1 MGLIDDSIS
10 VEQQIAGGIERF
22 LAESGSAGHLS
33 GIVLE
38 WVRAENKPG
47 GKQYPWGNLLFTI
60 GDVFSDNQET
70 IVQVAVAMELYA
82 LAADI
87 FDDIEDQDNDELPW
101 RTIPAAQ
108 AINTA
113 NLILF
118 LSFKALAAINDQALY
133 RQANDIFQTMG
144 ITACHGQNQEFLYEG
159 QDAITLAQYFDTAR
173 KKSGALT
180 AGACKLAGVLAGC
193 DTSLILDLD
202 KFGQNLGIIS
212 QIKNDLQDLFR
223 VEAKSDVRLGKK
235 TLPLVYLG
243 NILKQNKAKTEELHQ
258 LCSPA
263 RRKGAEFGPAETE
276 RLRRFVIQEGAAHYC
291 SVICACFKQEAV
303 EILDTMNIAEE
314 QKRKLIALVENQT

>member
-1 MGLIDDSIS
+1 MG
-10 VEQQIAGGIERF
+10 EFAF
-22 LAESGSAGHLS
+22 YH
-33 GIVLE
+33 
-38 WVRAENKPG
+38 
-47 GKQYPWGNLLFTI
+47 WGCL
-60 GDVFSDNQET
+60 SDNQET
-70 IVQVAVAMELYA
+70 IVHGAVAMELYA

-87 FDDIEDQDNDELPW
+87 FDDIEDQDNNELPW

-118 LSFKALAAINDQALY
+118 LSFEALAAINDQARY
-133 RQANDIFQTMG
+133 RQANEIFQTMG
-144 ITACHGQNQEFLYEG
+144 ITACHGQNQEFLYEE
-159 QDAITLAQYFDTAR
+159 QEAITLAQYFDTVR

-180 AGACKLAGVLAGC
+180 AGACKLAAVLAGC
-193 DTSLILDLD
+193 DAGLIPDLE
-202 KFGQNLGIIS
+202 KFGQSLGVIS
-212 QIKNDLQDLFR
+212 QVKNDLRDLLR
-223 VEAKSDVRLGKK
+223 VEDKSDVRLGKK

-263 RRKGAEFGPAETE
+263 RRKGAEFGPAETD

-303 EILDTMNIAEE
+303 EILDAMNIAEE

>member
-1 MGLIDDSIS
+1 MGLTADSIS

-33 GIVLE
+33 GTVLE
-38 WVRAENKPG
+38 WLRAENKPG
-47 GKQYPWGNLLFTI
+47 GKQYPWGNLLFAI
-60 GDVFSDNQET
+60 GDVFGDSQET
-70 IVQVAVAMELYA
+70 IVQVVVAMELYA

-118 LSFKALAAINDQALY
+118 LSFKALAAINDQARY

-144 ITACHGQNQEFLYEG
+144 ITACHGQNQEFLYEE
-159 QDAITLAQYFDTAR
+159 QDSITIDQYFDAIG

-180 AGACKLAGVLAGC
+180 AGACKFAGVLAGC
-193 DTSLILDLD
+193 DARLTPDLE
-202 KFGQNLGIIS
+202 KFGQKLGIIS
-212 QIKNDLQDLFR
+212 QIKNDLQDLFQ
-223 VEAKSDVRLGKK
+223 VEAKSDLKLGKK
-235 TLPLVYLG
+235 TLPLVYLA
-243 NILKQNKAKTEELHQ
+243 NILKENKEKTEELNQ

-263 RRKGAEFGPAETE
+263 RRELLEFGPTETD
-276 RLRRFVIQEGAAHYC
+276 RLRRFIIQEGAAHYC
-291 SVICACFKQEAV
+291 SVICAYFKQEAV
-303 EILDTMNIAEE
+303 EILDTMNITEE
-314 QKRKLIALVENQT
+314 QKRKLSTLVEN

>member
-1 MGLIDDSIS
+1 MGLTADSIS
-10 VEQQIAGGIERF
+10 AERQIAGGIERL

-33 GIVLE
+33 GTVLE
-38 WVRAENKPG
+38 WVHAESKSR

-60 GDVFSDNQET
+60 RGAFGDCRET

-87 FDDIEDQDNDELPW
+87 FDDIEDKDNNELPW
-101 RTIPAAQ
+101 RIVPAAQ

-118 LSFKALAAINDQALY
+118 LSFKALAAINDQARY

-159 QDAITLAQYFDTAR
+159 QDAITLDQYFDTVR

-180 AGACKLAGVLAGC
+180 AGACKLAAVLAGC
-193 DTSLILDLD
+193 DTSLILYLD

-223 VEAKSDVRLGKK
+223 VEAKSDLRLGKK
-235 TLPLVYLG
+235 TLPLVYLA
-243 NILKQNKAKTEELHQ
+243 NVLKQNKAKTEELYQ
-258 LCSPA
+258 LCSA
-263 RRKGAEFGPAETE
+263 AQRKGAEFGSAETD

-303 EILDTMNIAEE
+303 EILDAMNIAEE